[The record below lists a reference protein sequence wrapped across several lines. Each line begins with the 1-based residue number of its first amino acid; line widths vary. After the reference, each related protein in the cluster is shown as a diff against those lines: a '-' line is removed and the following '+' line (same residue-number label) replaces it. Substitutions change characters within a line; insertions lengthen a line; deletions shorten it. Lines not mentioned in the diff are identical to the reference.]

1 MGVLD
6 GKTALVTG
14 ASSGL
19 GAHLAK
25 LLAAEGA
32 KVAIAARRRE
42 KLDGLAAEIGDA
54 VAVEMDVLD
63 AASVEAAVAEAN
75 EMLGGISIL
84 VNNSGVAGS
93 QAALDVDEAEWDRIV
108 DTNLKGA
115 WLVAKEVAK
124 RMIAKEAGGSII
136 NTGSVL
142 AFKVQKGT
150 MPYGVSKAGLV
161 QMTRM
166 LAAEWA
172 RYGIRV
178 NAIAPGYIETD
189 INRDFLQ
196 SGMGQEMLKAIPQR
210 RFGEPEDL
218 DGAVLLLA
226 GDGSRYITGVLIPI
240 DGGHTL
246 ILA

>member
-1 MGVLD
+1 MGVLE
-6 GKTALVTG
+6 GKSALVTG

-25 LLAAEGA
+25 LLAREGA

-42 KLDGLAAEIGDA
+42 KLDALAAEIGNA
-54 VAVEMDVLD
+54 VAVEMDVTD
-63 AASVEAAVAEAN
+63 ADSVGAGVAEA
-75 EMLGGISIL
+75 EKALGGISIL
-84 VNNSGVAGS
+84 INNSGVAGS
-93 QAALDVDEAEWDRIV
+93 QAALDTDEAEWDRVV

-115 WLVAKEVAK
+115 WLVARSVAK
-124 RMIAKEAGGSII
+124 GMVAKGAGGSII

-161 QMTRM
+161 QMTKM

-189 INRDFLQ
+189 INRGFLN
-196 SGMGQEMLKAIPQR
+196 SDMGQAMLKAIPQR

-218 DGAVLLLA
+218 EGAVLLLA

-246 ILA
+246 MLA